1 MSTSFT
7 ATYEIRSTRAPRE
20 IAEFLADM
28 ETTGRWPYATTPT
41 ALFESCRGS
50 VASVVQGDDGAGR
63 VEIEFPVVNLN
74 LDEPFQGV
82 WLSPTSGY
90 APAALDFEARLV
102 ELDLPTELVRAFP
115 GPRFGR
121 EGIRALVGSEP
132 GELLIGTIVKPVAGL
147 TPEEVADDVRQA
159 ARAGVQFVKDD
170 QKMLNPDYCPLE
182 RRVELVERALREVEA
197 ETGNRC
203 LYAPNVTA
211 GGRRLERNARAAVA
225 AGARAVMVTFMS
237 TGLEAIAELARDD
250 AVDVP
255 IYAHCG
261 GKELMTRGP
270 HTGVDEAVLGELVR
284 LMGGDALRVSA
295 LGGDLVHSSP
305 AEVGRLIGAQTG
317 ALGSHAA
324 MMPAVSGGLKP
335 SNLHESLAVCGTD
348 MMVLAGRGI
357 AGHPRGIRAGVA
369 AMRLAEE
376 AFRVGSSV
384 EEFARDHAVLA
395 EALT

>member
-7 ATYEIRSTRAPRE
+7 ATYEIRSQRAPHE
-20 IAEFLADM
+20 IAAFLADM
-28 ETTGRWPYATTPT
+28 ETTGSWPHATPPTP
-41 ALFESCRGS
+41 LFRACRGS
-50 VASVVQGDDGAGR
+50 VASVAPVGGGASR
-63 VEIEFPVVNLN
+63 VEIEFPLVNLN

-82 WLSPTSGY
+82 WLSTTSGY

-102 ELDLPTELVRAFP
+102 GLDLPADLLRAFP

-121 EGIRALVGSEP
+121 QGMRRLVGSEA

-182 RRVELVERALREVEA
+182 RRVELVERALSEVEA
-197 ETGNRC
+197 ETGTRC

-211 GGRRLERNARAAVA
+211 GGARLARNARAAVD

-237 TGLEAIAELARDD
+237 TGLEAVAELARDD
-250 AVDVP
+250 AIDVP

-270 HTGVDEAVLGELVR
+270 NTGVDEAVLGQLVR
-284 LMGGDALRVSA
+284 LMGGDAMRVSA
-295 LGGDLVHSSP
+295 LGGDLVHSSRP
-305 AEVGRLIGAQTG
+305 EVERLIGAQVG
-317 ALGSHAA
+317 PLGSHAA
-324 MMPAVSGGLKP
+324 MMPAVSGGLNP

-348 MMVLAGRGI
+348 VMVLAGRGI
-357 AGHPRGIRAGVA
+357 AGHPRGIGAGVA

-376 AFRVGSSV
+376 AFRAGRAV
-384 EEFARDHAVLA
+384 EEFARDHSVLA
-395 EALT
+395 EALP